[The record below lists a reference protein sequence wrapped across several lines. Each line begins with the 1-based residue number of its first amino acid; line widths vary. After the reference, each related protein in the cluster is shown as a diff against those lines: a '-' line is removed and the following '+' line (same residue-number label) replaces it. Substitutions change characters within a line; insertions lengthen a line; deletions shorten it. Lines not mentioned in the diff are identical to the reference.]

1 MQKAR
6 FLPIPSD
13 LPLSLGLGSGLKLAS
28 LPGNLRT
35 AMPSPYAASIRG
47 VYCPT
52 DEETEAQ
59 PDSKSL
65 LVTAAELDPSSDP
78 CEAKHCALSLFS
90 QHLFLVWAGG
100 GVGGGEAFNTAAQLE
115 ARFSACRRKEGKVVS
130 TI

>member
-1 MQKAR
+1 MTDLKMGVSQAAENSLITRAPYLTRRHSATLGNRAARFTRGKMQKAR

-65 LVTAAELDPSSDP
+65 LVTAAELAPSSDP
-78 CEAKHCALSLFS
+78 CEA
-90 QHLFLVWAGG
+90 
-100 GVGGGEAFNTAAQLE
+100 
-115 ARFSACRRKEGKVVS
+115 
-130 TI
+130 